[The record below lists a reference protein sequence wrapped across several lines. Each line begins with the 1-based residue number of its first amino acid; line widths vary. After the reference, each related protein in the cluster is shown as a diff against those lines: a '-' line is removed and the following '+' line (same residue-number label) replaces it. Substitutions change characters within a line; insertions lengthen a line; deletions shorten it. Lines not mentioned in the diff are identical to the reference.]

1 VLVNLG
7 IYCIIFLFF
16 SCNFGSNLCTDALFS
31 MFAEGEEILLSMEKH
46 KMEDLFNLES
56 DIVCLTKSFEPTKAN
71 DRILSCFKNCVAH
84 DFKIL
89 QSQLNSIGEALSNV
103 ELLLGRDL
111 MHGTTSALAFHP
123 SIMEMLETSVGVF
136 GEEETLGLTEE
147 KYYQHTNFLFDCILE
162 PPDSKFH
169 DFGKCGYKVWLKLPL
184 SLSKYLLKQE
194 LLEVISDWKESGAAL
209 SRVADKELDQVTTS
223 WDECS
228 VELFDISVV
237 IEDDILEA
245 LVIELALE
253 PW

>member
-1 VLVNLG
+1 
-7 IYCIIFLFF
+7 
-16 SCNFGSNLCTDALFS
+16 LCTDALFS
-31 MFAEGEEILLSMEKH
+31 MFAEGEGILLSMEKH

-56 DIVCLTKSFEPTKAN
+56 DIVYLTKSFDPAKAN
-71 DRILSCFKNCVAH
+71 DGILSCFKNFVAH

-89 QSQLNSIGEALSNV
+89 QSRLNSIGEALSNA
-103 ELLLGRDL
+103 ELLLGRHL
-111 MHGTTSALAFHP
+111 MHGTSALALHP
-123 SIMEMLETSVGVF
+123 FIMEMMETSVGVF
-136 GEEETLGLTEE
+136 GEEESLGLTEG